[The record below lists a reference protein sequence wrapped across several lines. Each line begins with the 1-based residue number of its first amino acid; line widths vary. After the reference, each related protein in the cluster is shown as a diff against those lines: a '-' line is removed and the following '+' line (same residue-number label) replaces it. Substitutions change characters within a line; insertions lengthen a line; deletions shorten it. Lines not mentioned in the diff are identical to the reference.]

1 MQERNSPHAS
11 WKELLGPPAPGSH
24 FLQIYDRDEFLAAGV
39 GHFVAEGMQRGE
51 AVLLSGT
58 RSHLAA
64 LRARFAQLDLD
75 VDAAQ
80 RCGQLT
86 FGNVE
91 DVLASLTASGPL
103 RKEDFSTLID
113 SVLEAT
119 RGRAPWTGVRWWAEF
134 ANTVHAAGDEAC
146 ALRIEESAAA
156 AVARHGIT
164 LFCSALFDRFDARA
178 YPALERL
185 CCTHTHVIPAKDY
198 AGHRLA
204 VNRAVAEV
212 VGEIRGSLLQSLS
225 SWRGL
230 GCQIPSSQALLFW
243 LREAMP
249 EHFEAVLARA
259 RAYQPALSE
268 DLAA

>member
-1 MQERNSPHAS
+1 MQDRNTQNAS

-24 FLQIYDRDEFLAAGV
+24 FLQMYDCDAFLAAAV
-39 GHFVAEGMQRGE
+39 AHFVAEGMQRGE

-58 RSHLAA
+58 QGHLAS
-64 LRARFAQLDLD
+64 LRAHLARLDLD

-80 RCGQLT
+80 RRGQLT

-103 RKEDFSTLID
+103 RKEDFSALID
-113 SVLEAT
+113 QALDAT
-119 RGRAPWTGVRWWAEF
+119 RARGPWSGVRWWAEF

-146 ALRIEESAAA
+146 ALRIEECAAA

-164 LFCSALFDRFDARA
+164 IFCSALFDRFDARA

-185 CCTHTHVIPAKDY
+185 CCAHTHVIPAKDY

-204 VNRAVAEV
+204 VNRAIAEV
-212 VGEIRGSLLQSLS
+212 VGDIRGSLLQSLS

-243 LREAMP
+243 LRETMP

-259 RAYQPALSE
+259 RAYQPAASE